1 MIVDT
6 LLNGLTESS
15 IEPLAIGASADHK
28 FRIPNE
34 TVGAG
39 ELWRNTKVVE
49 EDFVSCADAGFG
61 EVVPNLATNAGV
73 GHTVQVSPDSRGRAL
88 ARPGVLVPDGSTLAV
103 LDHSAELVVPLSSGL
118 ADAVSGCGIPD
129 LAVCTENTSSAVP
142 VESGWAVAL

>member
-6 LLNGLTESS
+6 LLNGFTESS
-15 IEPLAIGASADHK
+15 IEPLAIGTSADHK

-73 GHTVQVSPDSRGRAL
+73 GHTVQVSPDS
-88 ARPGVLVPDGSTLAV
+88 
-103 LDHSAELVVPLSSGL
+103 
-118 ADAVSGCGIPD
+118 
-129 LAVCTENTSSAVP
+129 
-142 VESGWAVAL
+142 